1 MSRDDNNRE
10 AMNINVT
17 LNLNGPFGQD
27 GMSTILDQ
35 LAEIRETLTDL
46 TTTENEIMSTL
57 EETLTAVQDEGT
69 QIDGLVVFTQGLQ
82 AQIADALAGI
92 TIPPAVQAKVDA
104 VFAAVET
111 NKSKVVAAMNTG
123 SGGAPVPVGD
133 PTVPAPVAG

>member
-1 MSRDDNNRE
+1 
-10 AMNINVT
+10 MNINVT

-46 TTTENEIMSTL
+46 ITTENAIMSTL
-57 EETLTAVQDEGT
+57 DETLAAVQDEST

-82 AQIADALAGI
+82 QQIADALSGV

-104 VFAAVET
+104 VFTAIET
-111 NKSKVVAAMNTG
+111 NKAKVVAAMNTS
-123 SGGAPVPVGD
+123 SGGTPVPVGD